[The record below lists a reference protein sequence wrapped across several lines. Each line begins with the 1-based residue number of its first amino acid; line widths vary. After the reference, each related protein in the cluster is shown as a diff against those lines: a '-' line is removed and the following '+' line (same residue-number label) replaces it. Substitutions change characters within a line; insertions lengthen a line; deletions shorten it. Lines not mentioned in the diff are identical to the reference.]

1 MGGRDAIE
9 KHASETIPMGG
20 WASVEEIAEA
30 ILFLA
35 SDRSSFM
42 TGHAMVIAIAT
53 MQDEV
58 LRVETA
64 RRALADPV
72 RGAVQAALGARV
84 RYRARTKENPVEVCL
99 NAE

>member
-1 MGGRDAIE
+1 M
-9 KHASETIPMGG
+9 
-20 WASVEEIAEA
+20 
-30 ILFLA
+30 ILK
-35 SDRSSFM
+35 DRV
-42 TGHAMVIAIAT
+42 A
-53 MQDEV
+53 EV

-72 RGAVQAALGARV
+72 RGAAQAALGARV